1 MSKVRLG
8 VMGGTFDPIH
18 LGHIS
23 AAQQVAKQLGLDG
36 VVFVP
41 ASAPWQKTTHASVL
55 HRLEMTKLAI
65 SDYPNFSISTVDIDR
80 PGPTYTVDTLSDLQS
95 AHKDSEL
102 FFITGADSLN
112 TIQSWKDFDLLW
124 SMAKFVGVNR
134 PGHSLEVPKSPPGA
148 IALLDISALPIS
160 STQIRAK
167 VDAGESLAGLV
178 PDAVADYIRDNNLYQ
193 GNK

>member
-1 MSKVRLG
+1 MSKLRLG

-23 AAQQVAKQLGLDG
+23 AAQQVAKQLGLDE

-41 ASAPWQKTTHASVL
+41 ASAPWQKTTHASVSQ
-55 HRLEMTKLAI
+55 RLEMTMLAI

-80 PGPTYTVDTLSDLQS
+80 PGPTYTVDTLRDLHS
-95 AHKDSEL
+95 AFEDSEL

-112 TIQSWKDFDLLW
+112 TIHSWKDFDLLW

-134 PGHSLEVPKSPPGA
+134 PGHSLEIPKSPPGA
-148 IALLDISALPIS
+148 ITLLDISALPIS
-160 STQIRAK
+160 SSQIRAK

-178 PDAVADYIRDNNLYQ
+178 PDAVADYIRDNKLYQ
-193 GNK
+193 GSK